1 MRRSAVCAHFIA
13 SLELVKQGRM
23 DLRQEGGHFSPIH
36 IRARAEAEVIG
47 DDDPALMGQEDAL

>member
-1 MRRSAVCAHFIA
+1 
-13 SLELVKQGRM
+13 M